1 MSENQSPMEPID
13 DIDPDDPYTLTAP
26 LEIQS
31 VLRNIKLSKSLVH
44 VYVLGQEASAI
55 TTVLDVDSKENR
67 LVIDSFNDPTVT
79 QQVQRARKLIAQ
91 ATLDRI
97 HVKFVCPPLASCE
110 FEGKAALE
118 AAMPTALSYLQR
130 RDAYRIETPVVNPV
144 MCTITLSEESKTR
157 KVRLPLADISIGG
170 IGLYD
175 EQQLPEHSIG
185 TIYEDCQIALPEVGN
200 LTAVLRIQHVT
211 DQTLTNGKTRL
222 RLGCAFVNPSNSAI
236 NMVQRYV
243 GRLERE
249 LLAKKRGF
257 V

>member
-1 MSENQSPMEPID
+1 MSENQSPMESID
-13 DIDPDDPYTLTAP
+13 DIDPADPYTLTAP

-44 VYVLGQEASAI
+44 VYVLGQDASAI

-67 LVIDSFNDPTVT
+67 LIVDSFNDPTVT
-79 QQVQRARKLIAQ
+79 QQVQRARKLVAQ

-97 HVKFVCPPLASCE
+97 HVKFVCPPLAPCE
-110 FEGKAALE
+110 FEGKPALQ
-118 AAMPTALSYLQR
+118 AAMPAALSYLQR

-144 MCTITLSEESKTR
+144 MCTITLSEDTKTR

-185 TIYEDCQIALPEVGN
+185 TIYEDCQIVLPEVGN
-200 LTAVLRIQHVT
+200 LTVALRIQHVT

>member
-1 MSENQSPMEPID
+1 M
-13 DIDPDDPYTLTAP
+13 
-26 LEIQS
+26 
-31 VLRNIKLSKSLVH
+31 
-44 VYVLGQEASAI
+44 
-55 TTVLDVDSKENR
+55 
-67 LVIDSFNDPTVT
+67 
-79 QQVQRARKLIAQ
+79 
-91 ATLDRI
+91 
-97 HVKFVCPPLASCE
+97 
-110 FEGKAALE
+110 
-118 AAMPTALSYLQR
+118 
-130 RDAYRIETPVVNPV
+130 NPV
-144 MCTITLSEESKTR
+144 MCTITLSEDTKTR

-185 TIYEDCQIALPEVGN
+185 TIYEDCQIVLPEVGN
-200 LTAVLRIQHVT
+200 LTVALRIQHVT

>member
-1 MSENQSPMEPID
+1 MSENQSPMEPVD
-13 DIDPDDPYTLTAP
+13 DIDPNDPYTLTAP

-31 VLRNIKLSKSLVH
+31 VLRNIKLNKSLVH
-44 VYVLGQEASAI
+44 IYVLGQDASAI
-55 TTVLDVDSKENR
+55 TTVLDVDSKEDR
-67 LVIDSFNDPTVT
+67 LIVDAFNDPAVA
-79 QQVQRARKLIAQ
+79 QQVKRARKLIAQ

-97 HVKFVCPPLASCE
+97 HVKFVCPPLEPCD
-110 FEGKAALE
+110 FEGKPALK

-144 MCTITLSEESKTR
+144 MCTITLSEDNKAR
-157 KVRLPLADISIGG
+157 KVHLPLADISIGG
-170 IGLYD
+170 VGLYD
-175 EQQLPEHSIG
+175 EQQLPGHSTG
-185 TIYEDCQIALPEVGN
+185 TLYRDCQIALPDVGN
-200 LTAVLRIQHVT
+200 FSVALRIQHVT

-222 RLGCAFVNPSNSAI
+222 RLGCAFVNPSNSAV

-257 V
+257 A